1 VIDRL
6 LPTLFLISCGFILCL
21 LCIAVYCTI
30 AAVDNRRAA
39 RNAERAARPH
49 SAPAGTA
56 AHEAAAITRARL
68 DEEQR

>member
-6 LPTLFLISCGFILCL
+6 LPTLFLVSCGFILCL

-39 RNAERAARPH
+39 RPH
-49 SAPAGTA
+49 SARAGTEA
-56 AHEAAAITRARL
+56 EDAAALMTAQL
-68 DEEQR
+68 PEEQQ